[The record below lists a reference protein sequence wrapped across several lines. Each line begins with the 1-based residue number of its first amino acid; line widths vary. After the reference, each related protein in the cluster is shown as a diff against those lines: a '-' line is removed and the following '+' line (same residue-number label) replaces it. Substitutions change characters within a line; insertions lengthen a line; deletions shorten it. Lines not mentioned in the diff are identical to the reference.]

1 MGLTQ
6 ALSSALSGL
15 QANQASISMVAANVA
30 NADTPGYTRK
40 IVNQVATGANTSI
53 GVRVSD
59 IQREIDLYVQRQL
72 RTENAG
78 ASYADTR
85 AQMYSQLQGIYGQPG
100 SATALESVY
109 NSFTSALQTLSTSPD
124 DPGARTAVINSAQ
137 LLTQQLNQL
146 SGSIQGLRANAE
158 LGISDS
164 VNKANEAMTQIA
176 ALNQQIAAST
186 PGDGATATLMD
197 QRDSYIDQLSQLMDI
212 NVVSSSTNQVSIFT
226 NSGIQL
232 VGTNAAQM
240 TFDAVGTMTP
250 ASQWSANPAQRGV
263 GTITLIPPSGTPI
276 DLIQDHAIRSG
287 TIAAYIQ
294 MRDQDLVQAQ
304 NQLDSLAAGMAQALS
319 DQTTAGTPVS
329 PLPQNGFDIDI
340 GGLSTGNTVT
350 INYTDTATN
359 TPHTMT
365 LERVDDPAVLPLAN
379 TATSTPNDTV
389 FGIDFSGASGTVISQ
404 INNALTGTG
413 MSATLSGNTLEILD
427 DGAANTVDVN
437 SVSATTTVTGLAG
450 GSAQFPFFTD
460 GSAPYTGA
468 VTSRGS
474 ELVGLAQRIAVNPTV
489 AANPSSLVAYQAGTP
504 AGDNTR
510 PDFMY
515 QQLTGASLTFSPDTG
530 IGTVTAPF
538 VGSLTTY
545 LRQVLSQQGEAT
557 TSANNLK
564 QGQDVVLNAL
574 QQRFNNTSGVN
585 VDQEMANLLTLQNS
599 YSANARVLS
608 AVKNMFDALISMGI
622 A

>member
-15 QANQASISMVAANVA
+15 QANQTAISMVAANVA

-40 IVNQVATGANTSI
+40 TVNLVSTGANTSI

-59 IQREIDLYVQRQL
+59 IQRQIDLYVQRQL
-72 RTENAG
+72 RIENSG

-85 AQMYSQLQGIYGQPG
+85 AQMYSQLQNIYGQPG
-100 SATALESVY
+100 SDTSLESVY
-109 NSFTSALQTLSTSPD
+109 NSFTSSLQTLSTSPD
-124 DPGARTAVINSAQ
+124 DPAARTAVINSAQ

-146 SGSIQGLRANAE
+146 SNSVQALRANAE
-158 LGISDS
+158 LGISDA
-164 VNKANEAMTQIA
+164 VNKANDAMTQIA

-186 PGDGATATLMD
+186 PGDAATATLMD
-197 QRDSYIDQLSQLMDI
+197 QRDSYVDQLSQLMDI
-212 NVVSSSTNQVSIFT
+212 NVVSNGNNQVSIFT

-232 VGTNAAQM
+232 VGNNAAQLK
-240 TFDAVGTMTP
+240 FDAVGTMTP

-263 GTITLIPPSGTPI
+263 GTITLIPPSGAPV

-287 TIAAYIQ
+287 TIAAYLQ

-319 DQTTAGTPVS
+319 DVTTAGTPVS
-329 PLPQNGFDIDI
+329 PSPQAGFDIDI
-340 GGLSTGNTVT
+340 GNLSTGNTVT
-350 INYTDTATN
+350 IDYTDTTTN
-359 TPHTMT
+359 TPHTLT
-365 LERVDDPAVLPLAN
+365 LMRVDDPGALPLSN
-379 TATSTPNDTV
+379 SVTPDPNDTV
-389 FGIDFSGASGTVISQ
+389 VGIDFSGASGTVISQ
-404 INNALTGTG
+404 INAALAGTN
-413 MSATLSGNTLEILD
+413 MSATLTGNTLEVLD
-427 DGAANTVDVN
+427 DGAGNQVDVN
-437 SVSATTTVTGLAG
+437 SVSATTTTTGLASG
-450 GSAQFPFFTD
+450 NAQFPFFTD
-460 GSAPYTGA
+460 GANAYTGA
-468 VTSRGS
+468 ITSRGS
-474 ELVGLAQRIAVNPTV
+474 ELTGFAQRISVNPAV
-489 AANPSSLVAYQAGTP
+489 AADPSNLIAYQPGTP

-515 QQLTGASLTFSPDTG
+515 QQLTNTSLAFSPDTG
-530 IGTVTAPF
+530 IGTATAPF

-545 LRQVLSQQGEAT
+545 LRQVLSQQGEAA
-557 TSANNLK
+557 TSATNLK
-564 QGQDVVLNAL
+564 QGQDVVLNTL
-574 QQRFNNTSGVN
+574 QQQFNSTSGVN

-608 AVKNMFDALISMGI
+608 AVKDMFDTLINMGV

>member
-1 MGLTQ
+1 MP
-6 ALSSALSGL
+6 SGREQL
-15 QANQASISMVAANVA
+15 PPTFKCATRISCR
-30 NADTPGYTRK
+30 RK
-40 IVNQVATGANTSI
+40 IARFPCRGHGAGPIGQTTTG
-53 GVRVSD
+53 
-59 IQREIDLYVQRQL
+59 
-72 RTENAG
+72 
-78 ASYADTR
+78 
-85 AQMYSQLQGIYGQPG
+85 
-100 SATALESVY
+100 
-109 NSFTSALQTLSTSPD
+109 
-124 DPGARTAVINSAQ
+124 TAVA
-137 LLTQQLNQL
+137 
-146 SGSIQGLRANAE
+146 
-158 LGISDS
+158 
-164 VNKANEAMTQIA
+164 
-176 ALNQQIAAST
+176 
-186 PGDGATATLMD
+186 
-197 QRDSYIDQLSQLMDI
+197 
-212 NVVSSSTNQVSIFT
+212 
-226 NSGIQL
+226 
-232 VGTNAAQM
+232 
-240 TFDAVGTMTP
+240 
-250 ASQWSANPAQRGV
+250 
-263 GTITLIPPSGTPI
+263 
-276 DLIQDHAIRSG
+276 
-287 TIAAYIQ
+287 
-294 MRDQDLVQAQ
+294 
-304 NQLDSLAAGMAQALS
+304 
-319 DQTTAGTPVS
+319 

-340 GGLSTGNTVT
+340 SGLSTGKPIT

-365 LERVDDPAVLPLAN
+365 LERVDDPAVLPLSN
-379 TATSTPNDTV
+379 TATPTANDTV
-389 FGIDFSGASGTVISQ
+389 FGIDSGSSGTVISQ
-404 INNALTGTG
+404 INTALTGTG
-413 MSATLSGNTLEILD
+413 MSATLSGNTLEVLD

-437 SVSATTTVTGLAG
+437 SVSATKTVTGLAG

-468 VTSRGS
+468 ITSRGS

-574 QQRFNNTSGVN
+574 KQRFNDTSGVN

-608 AVKNMFDALISMGI
+608 AVKSMFDALIAMGV